1 MHSFPILSV
10 AIWLPIIFGLLVLAV
25 GNDQNPALA
34 RWVALIGSVLGLIV
48 TIPLITG
55 FDTSSAALQF
65 VEQTN
70 WIERF
75 NITYH
80 LGVDGISMWFV
91 VLTALITV
99 IVVIAGWEVITERV
113 SQYMAAFLI
122 LSGIMIGVFST
133 ADGLLFYVFFEAT
146 LIPMYIIIGVWG
158 GPNRVYAAFKFFL
171 YTLAGS
177 LLMLIALLYLYTQT
191 HTFDLA
197 TWQAAKLD
205 MTPQVL
211 LFIAFF
217 LAFAVKVPM
226 FPVHTWLPDAH
237 VEAPTGGSV
246 VLAAIM
252 LKLGAYGFLRF
263 SLPIAPDASHFL
275 APVVITLS
283 LIAVIYIGLVA
294 LVQADMKKLVAYSSI
309 AHMGFVTLGFFMFGP
324 SSQLGVE
331 GAIIQMISHGFV
343 SGAMFLS
350 IGVLYDRVHSRQ
362 IADYGGVVNTMP
374 KFAAFVMLFAMANCG
389 LPGTSGFVGEFMVIL
404 AAVKYNFWIA
414 FLATFTLILGAAYT
428 LWMYKRVYFGAV
440 ANDHVAKLKD
450 INKREFL
457 MLAVLALFTLYMGLH
472 PKPFTDVMHASVANL
487 LSHVAQSKLPLA
499 Q

>member
-10 AIWLPIIFGLLVLAV
+10 AIWLPIVFGLLVLAV
-25 GNDQNPALA
+25 GNDRNPAPA

-55 FDTSSAALQF
+55 FDTSTAALQF
-65 VEQTN
+65 VEQTT

-80 LGVDGISMWFV
+80 LGVDGLSMWFV

-177 LLMLIALLYLYTQT
+177 LLMLVALLYLYTQT
-191 HTFDLA
+191 QTFDLA
-197 TWQAAKLD
+197 TWHAAKIG

-294 LVQADMKKLVAYSSI
+294 MVQADMKKLVAYSSI

-324 SSQLGVE
+324 SSQLGME

-362 IADYGGVVNTMP
+362 ISDYGGVVNVMP

-428 LWMYKRVYFGAV
+428 LWMYKRVYFGAI
-440 ANDHVAKLKD
+440 ANDHVAKLTD
-450 INKREFL
+450 INKREMF
-457 MLAVLALFTLYMGLH
+457 MLVVLAAFTLYMGLY